1 MGGDTFVKVSLVY
14 TPARTRGR
22 PSQSPGC
29 RPLEIRPGGGLW
41 LGPVDTVRS
50 GTTGRPR
57 GKAAAPPGSVESV
70 CVRPPACAR
79 AEKLKELR
87 GVVPRAPHGRAGG
100 PDRAAQRDT
109 GLPLEFRRHV
119 CSRGAGVSG
128 PHTQAFGLAGG
139 MVPVGPPGWGAAVLH
154 VVTQGP
160 GSFQRGLC
168 HHGLHFCHQ
177 REGQHWGGPEMVT
190 LNCKRRGCGQAMQ
203 PGAKAAW
210 ALWAV
215 SPRCPRLSDRE
226 KKRDSSGPL
235 CCILSVYGRAGT
247 AEPQTTCTG
256 IENVPE

>member
-1 MGGDTFVKVSLVY
+1 MASGHGQERDNRE
-14 TPARTRGR
+14 AQGE
-22 PSQSPGC
+22 GC
-29 RPLEIRPGGGLW
+29 R
-41 LGPVDTVRS
+41 
-50 GTTGRPR
+50 
-57 GKAAAPPGSVESV
+57 APWICGECV
-70 CVRPPACAR
+70 CEATHMC
-79 AEKLKELR
+79 EKLKELR

-100 PDRAAQRDT
+100 PDRAAQRDAEP
-109 GLPLEFRRHV
+109 PLEFWRHG
-119 CSRGAGVSG
+119 CSMGAGVLG

-168 HHGLHFCHQ
+168 HHGPHFCHQ

-210 ALWAV
+210 VLRAV

-235 CCILSVYGRAGT
+235 CCILSIYGRAGT